1 MSYIYTKNKL
11 ELVDGNL
18 TPVTSVP
25 KDMVLVVERAY
36 SGPTDQLY
44 LVQDLTEAKM
54 IYGDKSPLIN
64 LASRTLLGQAE
75 NIALYRIGGGAYSYD
90 NIFGE
95 ASTLRLTEASA
106 TAADNLKIY
115 IGPEP
120 KNASRDAVIVYKGK
134 RIIYSN
140 VIGGEISSSLVV
152 VSGFDKQ
159 NNELRVGTLDEP
171 VAFTEIL
178 DHVGETASTSA
189 DTIKATVD
197 GQEWVSIPVASITGF
212 NTAQDKV
219 KSINLSTTSGTRV
232 PYTLSTDQANLLV
245 EVFSDTGTNTVN
257 VGDTLTVDFFKNLSE
272 DERAEKGIVY
282 TIGKDSMN
290 ATYKELYEE
299 LDKALESLEILPTKA
314 VVVGDLF
321 NVPSVANG
329 SKEANRLDYLI
340 KGEDEYGE
348 TTYDWSEFKYVYRK
362 EGSTTETTT
371 DVTLA
376 ELSVN
381 NEPVVI
387 KEYNEVDFT
396 HRLGMFAY
404 ENLEEGDFL
413 NIIVGAKGPRFTNPK
428 AINDW
433 IGKEPIRD
441 LTGAIVENGLGLL
454 GHRLMVGSTNYRG
467 GYFATSN
474 GFVDGDILADRT
486 GFPVDLGKHLSIV
499 VSQVGAVSTPV
510 LVTSAAATYG
520 GLVSTLAPGDSTTN
534 MVVPNMFAAFNIKE
548 GKRKALAKNGY
559 VVFLDKPKGL
569 CVYSGDVATR
579 DNSDYDFISTANT
592 VAAISRLI
600 KDTVD
605 PYIGKGTDYILI
617 TALHTALVS
626 ALGNAQRQGWM
637 NSYDFRIRR
646 DGPNSILIP
655 FKIEAKDELR
665 EVNSLV
671 RLTRPDDLN
680 I

>member
-18 TPVTSVP
+18 TPVSSVP
-25 KDMVLVVERAY
+25 KDMVLVIERAY

-54 IYGDKSPLIN
+54 IYGDKSPIIN

-75 NIALYRIGGGAYSYD
+75 NVALYRIGGGAYSYD

-120 KNASRDAVIVYKGK
+120 KNSSRDAVIIYKGK

-140 VIGGEISSSLVV
+140 VIGGEISSSLVI

-159 NNELRVGTLDEP
+159 TNELRVGSLEEP

-189 DTIKATVD
+189 ETRKTTVD
-197 GQEWVSIPVASITGF
+197 GQEWINIDVATITGF
-212 NTAQDKV
+212 DRLNDKL
-219 KSINLSTTSGTRV
+219 KSINLKTSGGTTV
-232 PYTLSTDQANLLV
+232 PYTISADKSSLLV
-245 EVFSDTGTNTVN
+245 EVYDAAGNTVN
-257 VGDTLTVDFFKNLSE
+257 EAETITVDFFKNLSP

-282 TIGKDSMN
+282 TPGKDSMN

-299 LDKALESLEILPTKA
+299 LDQALDSLEILPTKA

-321 NVPSVANG
+321 NAPNVANG
-329 SKEANRLDYLI
+329 SKDTNRLEYLT

-348 TTYDWSEFKYVYRK
+348 PTYEWSEFKYVYRK
-362 EGSTTETTT
+362 EGAPDQTTT

-404 ENLEEGDFL
+404 DNLEEGDFL
-413 NIIVGAKGPRFTNPK
+413 NIIIGAKGPKYTNPK

-441 LTGAIVENGLGLL
+441 LTGAIVENGSGLL
-454 GHRLMVGSTNYRG
+454 GHRLMVGDTKYRG

-474 GFVDGDILADRT
+474 GFVDGDVLADRT

-499 VSQVGAVSTPV
+499 VSQVAAVTTPIV
-510 LVTSAAATYG
+510 ITSAAATYG

-534 MVVPNMFAAFNIKE
+534 MLVPNMFTSFNIKE
-548 GKRKALAKNGY
+548 GKRRALAKNGY

-569 CVYSGDVATR
+569 SVYSGDVATR

-617 TALHTALVS
+617 AALHTALVS

-637 NSYDFRIRR
+637 NSYNFRIRR

>member
-18 TPVTSVP
+18 TPVSSTP
-25 KDMVLVVERAY
+25 KDMVLVIERAY

-44 LVQDLTEAKM
+44 LVQDLTEAKL

-75 NIALYRIGGGAYSYD
+75 NIALYRIGGGAYSFD
-90 NIFGE
+90 NIFGP
-95 ASTLRLTEASA
+95 ASTLRLTEASS
-106 TAADNLKIY
+106 TAADNLKVY

-120 KNASRDAVIVYKGK
+120 KNSSRDAIIVYKGK

-140 VIGGEISSSLVV
+140 VIGGEISSSLIV

-159 NNELRVGTLDEP
+159 NNELRVGTLEEP
-171 VAFTEIL
+171 VAFADIL

-189 DTIKATVD
+189 ATVQATVD
-197 GQEWVSIPVASITGF
+197 SEEWISIPVASISGF
-212 NTAQDKV
+212 DPQSDKL
-219 KSINLSTTSGTRV
+219 KSVALKTSAGTPV
-232 PYTLSTDQANLLV
+232 TYTVSTDKTSLLI
-245 EVFSDTGTNTVN
+245 EKFNSGSNTIN
-257 VGDTLTVDFFKNLSE
+257 ASETITISFFKKLTKA
-272 DERAEKGIVY
+272 ERLEKGMSSTV
-282 TIGKDSMN
+282 GKDSMN
-290 ATYKELYEE
+290 ASYKTLYEE
-299 LDKALESLEILPTKA
+299 LDQALENLEVLPTKA

-321 NVPSVANG
+321 NVPTAANG

-340 KGEDEYGE
+340 KGENEYGE
-348 TTYDWSEFKYVYRK
+348 TTYEWSEFKYVYK
-362 EGSTTETTT
+362 KVNEEATTTE
-371 DVTLA
+371 VTEA
-376 ELSVN
+376 ELNVN
-381 NEPVVI
+381 NEPVVV

-413 NIIVGAKGPRFTNPK
+413 NVVIGAKGPKFTNPK

-433 IGKEPIRD
+433 IGKEPVRD
-441 LTGAIVENGLGLL
+441 LSGAIVENGSGLL
-454 GHRLMVGSTNYRG
+454 GHRLMVGDVSYRG

-474 GFVDGDILADRT
+474 GFVDGDVLADRT
-486 GFPVDLGKHLSIV
+486 GFAVDLGKHLSIV
-499 VSQVGAVSTPV
+499 VSQVGAMTSPIV
-510 LVTSAAATYG
+510 VTSAAATYG
-520 GLVSTLAPGDSTTN
+520 GLVSTLAPGESTTN
-534 MVVPNMFAAFNIKE
+534 MLVPNMFATFNIKE
-548 GKRKALAKNGY
+548 GKRRALAKNGY

-569 CVYSGDVATR
+569 TVYSGDVATR

-592 VAAISRLI
+592 VAAITRLI
-600 KDTVD
+600 KEVVD
-605 PYIGKGTDYILI
+605 PYIGKGTDFILI

-626 ALGNAQRQGWM
+626 ALGNAQREGWM
-637 NSYDFRIRR
+637 NSYTFRIRR

-671 RLTRPDDLN
+671 RLSRPDDLN

>member
-282 TIGKDSMN
+282 TVGKDSMN

>member
-25 KDMVLVVERAY
+25 KDMVLVIERAY

-75 NIALYRIGGGAYSYD
+75 NIALYRIGGSAYSYD

-106 TAADNLKIY
+106 SAADSLKIY

-189 DTIKATVD
+189 DTVKTTVD

-232 PYTLSTDQANLLV
+232 PYTLSTDQTKLLV

-282 TIGKDSMN
+282 TVGKDSMN
-290 ATYKELYEE
+290 ASYKELYEE

-329 SKEANRLDYLI
+329 SKEANRLEYLI

-413 NIIVGAKGPRFTNPK
+413 NIVVGAKGPRFTNPK

-534 MVVPNMFAAFNIKE
+534 MVVPNMYAAFNIKE

>member
-25 KDMVLVVERAY
+25 KDMVLVIERAY

-75 NIALYRIGGGAYSYD
+75 NIALYRIGGSAYSYD

-106 TAADNLKIY
+106 SAADSLKIY

-189 DTIKATVD
+189 DTVKATVD

-232 PYTLSTDQANLLV
+232 PYTLSTNQSNLLV

-282 TIGKDSMN
+282 TVGKDSMN
-290 ATYKELYEE
+290 ASYKELYEE

-329 SKEANRLDYLI
+329 SKEANRLEYLI

-413 NIIVGAKGPRFTNPK
+413 NIVVGAKGPRFTNPK

-534 MVVPNMFAAFNIKE
+534 MVVPNMYAAFNIKE

>member
-171 VAFTEIL
+171 VAFTAIL

-189 DTIKATVD
+189 DTVQATVD

-245 EVFSDTGTNTVN
+245 EVFSDTGSNTVN

-282 TIGKDSMN
+282 TVGKDSMN

-486 GFPVDLGKHLSIV
+486 GFPIDLGKHLSIV

-626 ALGNAQRQGWM
+626 SLGNAQRQGWM